1 MNPAPKEV
9 AMSHLRVLICRV
21 EDDKEMTELHS
32 FDLPAVELEK
42 LSPETALDEIETRM
56 LDCGQKIT
64 GYLLRQQWVD
74 IDEQLV
80 EKYQQAFPPWSG
92 DS

>member
-1 MNPAPKEV
+1 
-9 AMSHLRVLICRV
+9 MSHLRVLICRV
-21 EDDKEMTELHS
+21 EDDPKEMTELHR
-32 FDLPAVELEK
+32 FDLPGVDPEK
-42 LSPETALDEIETRM
+42 LSPETALDEMEGRM

>member
-1 MNPAPKEV
+1 
-9 AMSHLRVLICRV
+9 MSHLKVLICRV
-21 EDDKEMTELHS
+21 EDDPNEITELHS
-32 FDLPAVELEK
+32 FDLPAVDVGK
-42 LSPETALDEIETRM
+42 LSPETALDEMETLM

-74 IDEQLV
+74 VDEQLV
-80 EKYQQAFPPWSG
+80 EKYQQAFPPWNG